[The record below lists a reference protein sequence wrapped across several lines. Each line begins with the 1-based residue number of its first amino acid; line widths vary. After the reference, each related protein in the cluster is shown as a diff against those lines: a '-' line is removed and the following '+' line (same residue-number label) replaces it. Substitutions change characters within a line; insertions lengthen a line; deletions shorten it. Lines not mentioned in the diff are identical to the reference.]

1 MSKYYRHLIEAGL
14 LLDIYPNA
22 AVAYSLRKLRSG
34 YKQSYNLW
42 SYSEELQQSV
52 WAKTNLTV
60 TTDTLVAPDGN
71 TTGDILYETVT
82 SGTHVMGRTLVVTA
96 GSEYT
101 VSFWVQPQGRTFIR
115 VNAAVNLSWDGT
127 TTPSAWIDLST
138 GTIISQSAGYGGTFQ
153 ITTAPNGWFLINY
166 TVRAVNNATSQTI
179 ELNLS
184 TNGSQIAYVGN
195 PTLGVAVW
203 GLQVTQSTTVLPYEK
218 TVVAPS
224 NGNAIRVR
232 RTSDNTDQDFG
243 FDSSGNLDV
252 NSIENFVGYNL
263 FAWSEELQQTYWN
276 KTSVTPT
283 PNIIVAPDG
292 NTTGDIL
299 YEDAVINTH
308 SVQRTLTVIAGRE
321 YTVSFWVKPEGRD
334 FISVRANSNLSTNN
348 ISQPVAFFDLT
359 TGTKISDNG
368 LFRVVPTITPAP
380 NGWFFITYGLIANT
394 NATTTAL
401 QLNLSTDGSTV
412 NYLGDITKGIGV
424 WGIQITQSSTLRPY
438 RKTLAVAEGQGFI
451 TTWYD
456 QSGNGNNATQL
467 TPSSQAQI
475 VINGNIIIDTTTLK
489 PTTTWTADSYGLI
502 NGVNPNTRYLSVSVN
517 TRLTI
522 NDEILHLGTTNN
534 PGTVNGQQSLRWR
547 GGDGLIQS
555 FRHNQSSHGLIT
567 TNGSYII
574 MSEKD
579 STNLKSVYINGFV
592 NSSGTEVP
600 ANGTFMNQFGR
611 SSAVAATTAQYQ
623 EFIYWD
629 SEQSANRA
637 NIETLINN
645 YYAIY

>member
-71 TTGDILYETVT
+71 TTGDILYETAIT
-82 SGTHVMGRTLVVTA
+82 GLHQITRSASVVT
-96 GSEYT
+96 GNNYNF
-101 VSFWVQPQGRTFIR
+101 SFYFQPINGRQFIR
-115 VNAAVNLSWDGT
+115 VTFGT
-127 TTPSAWIDLST
+127 QLNSALCFIDMSNGNITLNTGFNSISVTSVSGGWYLVDMNITAT
-138 GTIISQSAGYGGTFQ
+138 GTST
-153 ITTAPNGWFLINY
+153 PNMVVSL
-166 TVRAVNNATSQTI
+166 SQTAF
-179 ELNLS
+179 
-184 TNGSQIAYVGN
+184 TGGVTY
-195 PTLGVAVW
+195 LGDVTKGVSIW
-203 GLQVTQSTTVLPYEK
+203 GLQVTQSTTILPYEK

-321 YTVSFWVKPEGRD
+321 YTLSFWVKPEGRD

-534 PGTVNGQQSLRWR
+534 PGSVNGQQSLRWR

-555 FRHNQSSHGLIT
+555 FRHTQSSHGLIT

-579 STNLKSVYINGFV
+579 SNNLKSVYINGFV

-637 NIETLINN
+637 NIETLIND

>member
-1 MSKYYRHLIEAGL
+1 MPKAQPL
-14 LLDIYPNA
+14 LLDLYPNA

-52 WAKTNLTV
+52 WTKTNLTV
-60 TTDTLVAPDGN
+60 TADTIVAPDGN
-71 TTGDILYETVT
+71 TTGDVLFETAITGLHQITRSASVVVGNNYNFSFYFQPINGREFIRVTFGTQLNSALCFIDMSNGNITLNTGFNSISVTSVSGGWYLVDMNITATGTSTPNMVVSLSQTAFTGGVTYLGDVTKGVSIWGLQVTQSTTILPYEKTVVAPSNGNAIRVRRTSDNTDQDFGFDSSGNLDVNSIENFVGYNLFAWSEELQQTYWNKTNLDVTTNTLVAPDGLTTGDILFETVT
-82 SGTHVMGRTLVVTA
+82 SGTHVMGRTLAVTA

-115 VNAAVNLSWDGT
+115 VATAVNLSWDGT
-127 TTPSAWIDLST
+127 TIPVAWINLST

-203 GLQVTQSTTVLPYEK
+203 GLQV
-218 TVVAPS
+218 
-224 NGNAIRVR
+224 
-232 RTSDNTDQDFG
+232 
-243 FDSSGNLDV
+243 
-252 NSIENFVGYNL
+252 
-263 FAWSEELQQTYWN
+263 
-276 KTSVTPT
+276 
-283 PNIIVAPDG
+283 
-292 NTTGDIL
+292 
-299 YEDAVINTH
+299 
-308 SVQRTLTVIAGRE
+308 
-321 YTVSFWVKPEGRD
+321 
-334 FISVRANSNLSTNN
+334 
-348 ISQPVAFFDLT
+348 
-359 TGTKISDNG
+359 
-368 LFRVVPTITPAP
+368 
-380 NGWFFITYGLIANT
+380 
-394 NATTTAL
+394 
-401 QLNLSTDGSTV
+401 
-412 NYLGDITKGIGV
+412 
-424 WGIQITQSSTLRPY
+424 TQSSTLRPY

-534 PGTVNGQQSLRWR
+534 PGSVNGQQSLRWR

-555 FRHNQSSHGLIT
+555 FRHTQSSHGLIT

-579 STNLKSVYINGFV
+579 SNNLKSVSINGFV

-637 NIETLINN
+637 NIETLIND

>member
-1 MSKYYRHLIEAGL
+1 MPKAQPL
-14 LLDIYPNA
+14 LLDLYPNA
-22 AVAYSLRKLRSG
+22 AVAYSLRKLRNAYSG
-34 YKQSYNLW
+34 S
-42 SYSEELQQSV
+42 
-52 WAKTNLTV
+52 
-60 TTDTLVAPDGN
+60 
-71 TTGDILYETVT
+71 
-82 SGTHVMGRTLVVTA
+82 
-96 GSEYT
+96 
-101 VSFWVQPQGRTFIR
+101 
-115 VNAAVNLSWDGT
+115 
-127 TTPSAWIDLST
+127 
-138 GTIISQSAGYGGTFQ
+138 
-153 ITTAPNGWFLINY
+153 
-166 TVRAVNNATSQTI
+166 
-179 ELNLS
+179 
-184 TNGSQIAYVGN
+184 
-195 PTLGVAVW
+195 
-203 GLQVTQSTTVLPYEK
+203 
-218 TVVAPS
+218 
-224 NGNAIRVR
+224 AIRVR
-232 RTSDNTDQDFG
+232 KAVDNAEQDFG

-456 QSGNGNNATQL
+456 QSTNGNNAIQATAAN
-467 TPSSQAQI
+467 QAQI
-475 VINGNIIIDTTTLK
+475 VNNGLLIIDSLTAK
-489 PTTTWTADSYGLI
+489 PTTTWTTDRYTLLANISTNTKYLLSVMWKRSALVNLMPTLG
-502 NGVNPNTRYLSVSVN
+502 NGVTPLYWLNSSIGNDIRSVMNSPFSHGASTTLLTNNAISLKNNANLAVVYQNSVALPNTSTIAPAVGTMN
-517 TRLTI
+517 TW
-522 NDEILHLGTTNN
+522 
-534 PGTVNGQQSLRWR
+534 GQQS
-547 GGDGLIQS
+547 
-555 FRHNQSSHGLIT
+555 
-567 TNGSYII
+567 
-574 MSEKD
+574 
-579 STNLKSVYINGFV
+579 TNLFY
-592 NSSGTEVP
+592 SGE
-600 ANGTFMNQFGR
+600 
-611 SSAVAATTAQYQ
+611 YQ
-623 EFIYWD
+623 EMIYWD
-629 SEQSANRA
+629 SEQSANRIG
-637 NIETLINN
+637 IETNINN
-645 YYAIY
+645 YYNVY